1 MSGRAGS
8 AAPRL
13 VLRADAGSGI
23 GSGHLMRCLALA
35 HAWQVRGG
43 QAVLLSH
50 CPSEALCDRVRQENV
65 AFVSMPTTHPNANDL
80 ALLLGALDEACSKGE
95 QSRLWLALDGYHF
108 DQSYQAAVR
117 DAGYHLLVIDDTAH
131 LPHYHADIILN
142 QNLGAEQL
150 TYSCD
155 PDTQLLL
162 GPRYVLLRPE
172 FLPYRNWQRP
182 IPEVACRVL
191 ITMGGSDPENV
202 TQRVLEALAMCDL
215 PGLEVRA
222 VVGGANPHLAAL
234 EMVAHSLPYK
244 IDLLYNV
251 QDMPAQMAWADLAIS
266 AGGSTCWELAFMGL
280 PTLLIILAENQ
291 RLAVEAVAVAGFG
304 ATLGYA
310 SQLNPGTTIDALRML
325 AHDPVQRA
333 GMACQGRM
341 VVDGL
346 GAERITFAIT
356 P

>member
-1 MSGRAGS
+1 MGMHA
-8 AAPRL
+8 L
-13 VLRADAGSGI
+13 LIRADASAEI
-23 GSGHLMRCLALA
+23 GTGHIMRCLALA
-35 HAWQVRGG
+35 QNWHSQRGT
-43 QAVLLSH
+43 VLFLSH
-50 CPSEALCDRVRQENV
+50 CTSEGLWARIEATGIPYAPVPKPYPHETDLDLTLRHTSSLVR
-65 AFVSMPTTHPNANDL
+65 PNP
-80 ALLLGALDEACSKGE
+80 ES
-95 QSRLWLALDGYHF
+95 SPWVILDGYHF

-155 PDTQLLL
+155 PDTRLLL